1 MKERILYFDLLK
13 GTAIFLVVMGHAL
26 TMCIRDIDAAPLFK
40 IVSQVHMPIFFFVS
54 GFLAYKD
61 GFAMPKLGKKV
72 SQLLVPTI
80 VVGTIWFFVFPSTKI
95 ESPLYTTV
103 EGMLL
108 DPWKNGYWF
117 TLCLFELF
125 LVYSAIA
132 WVLRR
137 IASGLLKLIV
147 VCVGYF
153 ALFLLSKCSILTGGD
168 PLSLTLT
175 TQFYPVF
182 FMGVFAHRH
191 IDTYNNITTG
201 DKAYYPIAWLVLIP
215 LYYLAS
221 YPWEFEFLPKDYQYI
236 TTPIMNAALIVVA
249 VVLAKGWS
257 GNELANGVKPTA
269 ITRYFNYL
277 GQKSLG
283 IYLLH
288 YFFLFPLAPL
298 REPLRNLGLSILPT
312 LVVAVI
318 VAFFVVA
325 CALFAVYCVE
335 RNKFLARI
343 LIGKV

>member
-125 LVYSAIA
+125 LVY
-132 WVLRR
+132 
-137 IASGLLKLIV
+137 
-147 VCVGYF
+147 
-153 ALFLLSKCSILTGGD
+153 
-168 PLSLTLT
+168 
-175 TQFYPVF
+175 
-182 FMGVFAHRH
+182 
-191 IDTYNNITTG
+191 
-201 DKAYYPIAWLVLIP
+201 
-215 LYYLAS
+215 
-221 YPWEFEFLPKDYQYI
+221 
-236 TTPIMNAALIVVA
+236 
-249 VVLAKGWS
+249 
-257 GNELANGVKPTA
+257 
-269 ITRYFNYL
+269 
-277 GQKSLG
+277 
-283 IYLLH
+283 
-288 YFFLFPLAPL
+288 
-298 REPLRNLGLSILPT
+298 
-312 LVVAVI
+312 
-318 VAFFVVA
+318 
-325 CALFAVYCVE
+325 
-335 RNKFLARI
+335 
-343 LIGKV
+343 

>member
-249 VVLAKGWS
+249 VVLSKGWS
-257 GNELANGVKPTA
+257 GN
-269 ITRYFNYL
+269 
-277 GQKSLG
+277 
-283 IYLLH
+283 
-288 YFFLFPLAPL
+288 
-298 REPLRNLGLSILPT
+298 
-312 LVVAVI
+312 
-318 VAFFVVA
+318 
-325 CALFAVYCVE
+325 
-335 RNKFLARI
+335 
-343 LIGKV
+343 